1 MLRINHMLL
10 LLIFASFHYG
20 LPKHHFLVT
29 FGFYLHLRRITNPPF
44 HPPSV
49 CPSANLSPFHQ
60 PHTETR
66 QWGPHP
72 SSVFYDNSALPGAR
86 ISHWGTRFCICT
98 SFSKK
103 IIYYLLF
110 IVQTLSQYI
119 LCRHRWRLSF
129 LAIRNPCRPWIG
141 AVLIINHCRHR
152 PHLQSTQLVSYPY
165 PLNLFTLSRLW
176 HNLVPVLSS
185 T

>member
-1 MLRINHMLL
+1 MTILPSLGH
-10 LLIFASFHYG
+10 AFHTG
-20 LPKHHFLVT
+20 APV
-29 FGFYLHLRRITNPPF
+29 
-44 HPPSV
+44 
-49 CPSANLSPFHQ
+49 
-60 PHTETR
+60 
-66 QWGPHP
+66 
-72 SSVFYDNSALPGAR
+72 SVFVHLFP
-86 ISHWGTRFCICT
+86 
-98 SFSKK
+98 KK
-103 IIYYLLF
+103 KKKKKKKKIIIYYLLF

-141 AVLIINHCRHR
+141 AVLIINPCRHR